1 MTGQQLGENPLVHQC
16 FLKIITS
23 LNVSSRELIFKVT
36 GCWSSLKSPERK
48 GFKTKE
54 LSGAGM
60 TDGKL

>member
-1 MTGQQLGENPLVHQC
+1 MTGQQLCENPLVHKC
-16 FLKIITS
+16 FLKIIT
-23 LNVSSRELIFKVT
+23 KVT

-54 LSGAGM
+54 MSGAGM